1 MIAWVTGAS
10 SGLGFHI
17 ALALR
22 EAGHTVIAGARS
34 FTDEDVVGIRHLP
47 LDVTDQG
54 SVDAFAEAALR
65 YADGVDAVI
74 HCAGI
79 LTPGSCEE
87 TTPEEYAHVLDTDFL
102 GVVRVN
108 RAALPRMRQAGR
120 GRIVLLSSINGV
132 MGIPFQSAY
141 TAAKHAMEGYAECLQ
156 QEVRAFGIQV
166 CLVEPGDHRGG
177 AARYRRPAEAMDAD
191 SPYAERY
198 ESAVAVIDHDEQH
211 GSDPVALGRRVA
223 ALLVRRRMPA
233 RRIIASPSQRLVAW
247 LHRVVP
253 QRAMNRVLC
262 AYYFRRARRRK
273 GDAAGAGA
281 EK

>member
-166 CLVEPGDHRGG
+166 CLVEPGDLSKRRGG
-177 AARYRRPAEAMDAD
+177 HRPRRAARQRSGGAGPEGGGAFGQAAHARPAHHCQPLPASGGVAAPGGAPAGHEPGALRLLL
-191 SPYAERY
+191 PQGPQAER
-198 ESAVAVIDHDEQH
+198 
-211 GSDPVALGRRVA
+211 GRGRG
-223 ALLVRRRMPA
+223 RGGKIIPA
-233 RRIIASPSQRLVAW
+233 GTYHFSEK
-247 LHRVVP
+247 
-253 QRAMNRVLC
+253 NC
-262 AYYFRRARRRK
+262 FFRRFMV
-273 GDAAGAGA
+273 
-281 EK
+281 